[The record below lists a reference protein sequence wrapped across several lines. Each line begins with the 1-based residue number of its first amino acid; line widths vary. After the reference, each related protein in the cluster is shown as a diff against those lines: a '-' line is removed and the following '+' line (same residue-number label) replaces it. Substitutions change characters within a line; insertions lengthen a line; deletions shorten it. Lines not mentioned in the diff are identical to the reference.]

1 MFIINIKIMDGV
13 SMKEC
18 AIMWRIRYIT
28 MSLVAIALLA
38 GCATQSRSV
47 ERLEG
52 QEAVDLSGRWND
64 TDSRMVAEEMVA
76 DVLSRPWIDGFNSSN
91 EAQPVVVVGDIRNRS
106 SEQIDTS
113 TFISSI
119 ERELINS
126 GAIRFV
132 AGADVRESIREERMD
147 QQSQATQ
154 ETISRL
160 GAETGADFMMQGQ
173 ITSTTDAV
181 EGQRVVAY
189 QTNLELINIETNEI
203 VWIGEKEIRKFI
215 EQSNRRL

>member
-1 MFIINIKIMDGV
+1 
-13 SMKEC
+13 
-18 AIMWRIRYIT
+18 MWRIRYIT
-28 MSLVAIALLA
+28 MSIVAILLLA

-52 QEAVDLSGRWND
+52 DQAVDLSGRWND
-64 TDSRMVAEEMVA
+64 TDSRLVAEEMVG
-76 DVLSRPWIDGFNSSN
+76 DVLARPWIDRFNSSQDS
-91 EAQPVVVVGDIRNRS
+91 QPVVVVGDIRNRS

-113 TFISSI
+113 TFIRSI

-126 GAIRFV
+126 GSVRFV

-147 QQSQATQ
+147 QQTQATQ

-160 GAETGADFMMQGQ
+160 GAETGADFMMHGQ

-203 VWIGEKEIRKFI
+203 VWIGEKEIRKLI
-215 EQSNRRL
+215 EQSNRRM